1 MNASSAPEATTYR
14 LALGGCLVIG
24 LIAVYFF
31 TFNGYAISRDEWF
44 LLDATESLARRGT
57 LAQNYQFD
65 AYPPLSLAEVSPPPA
80 DFEPLQPA
88 LAAPLFLI
96 AQTLP
101 AIGLAHT
108 VWLFN
113 ILVTALTAGTLYAYG
128 LALGYRA
135 RAAVLAALAFGV
147 GTIAWPYSRTFFRE
161 PLFAWLSLCSA
172 YMALRT
178 RQRLSAG
185 KPALWH
191 AVASAGM
198 IALTLFA
205 KEAALLLLPA
215 VLLEAL
221 PARRGRLCPTRRQA
235 IALAVT
241 GLVAIAMGSIV
252 LNADTLFGLSNRYA
266 FVHRLRQVRA
276 HLPDLGEG
284 VLGYLV
290 SPGRSLWLFS
300 PVLLLGLAG
309 LTLLARQGRWRQ
321 IAVPL
326 LALVSMVVGYAAV
339 RGADQW
345 HGGRGW
351 GPRYMVPLTPFLALW
366 LLPVSEALTAR
377 GASRRAQIGALLML
391 ALSVAVQL
399 LGVSVPLD
407 AYDRTLASQTPPI
420 VAWEEGVW
428 SPRWSQPWVS
438 AQLIGEVKPD
448 IAWRYAAGREAWLL
462 PGLSA
467 TLALA
472 ALVGAARLIRR
483 QSLSRRKAA
492 MSIGVLLLSTGLV
505 LLGGLYGIRRDPRY
519 YGDFAPARALLAAL
533 QREAHDDDVIL
544 LNNSTYT
551 AFFMNYY
558 KRSAPTVYTLPPAPG
573 ERYSP
578 EQMPELTS
586 SNPDE
591 LIQYSSA
598 LIAGALA
605 QDHDRLWL
613 VLESSRAMPWS
624 VRPLE
629 HYLARHAFPVRE
641 IAPTDLARAVL
652 FDLTA
657 APPPTLA
664 AWPDHLTDVHFGESV
679 RLTGFDLPGHGLARA
694 GDTLAVSL
702 LWQATA
708 PIEQDYTV
716 ALLLLSPDGRLVAQ
730 RDALPVNGFA
740 PMSTWTPGTLI
751 RDNHG
756 IALPADLPAGTY
768 ELWLAVYWWQTPG
781 DRLPVTDSAGVSLGD
796 HAVLATIAVR

>member
-1 MNASSAPEATTYR
+1 MNASSAPERATYR

-31 TFNGYAISRDEWF
+31 TFNGHAISRDEWF

-57 LAQNYQFD
+57 LAQNYHFD
-65 AYPPLSLAEVSPPPA
+65 AYPPLSLAEVSPPQA

-88 LAAPLFLI
+88 LAVPLFLI
-96 AQTLP
+96 AQSLP

-113 ILVTALTAGTLYAYG
+113 ILITALTAGTLYAYG

-135 RAAVLAALAFGV
+135 RVAVLAALAFGV

-161 PLFAWLSLCSA
+161 PLFAWLSLGSA
-172 YMALRT
+172 YLVLRT

-185 KPALWH
+185 QPALWL
-191 AVASAGM
+191 AMASVGG
-198 IALTLFA
+198 IGLTLFA

-221 PARRGRLCPTRRQA
+221 PTRPGRLRLARRQV
-235 IALAVT
+235 IALVLIA
-241 GLVAIAMGSIV
+241 LVSVAAGSIA

-266 FVHRLRQVRA
+266 FVQRLRQVRA

-284 VLGYLV
+284 VLGYLI

-309 LTLLARQGRWRQ
+309 LPHLARQGRWRQ
-321 IAVPL
+321 VAVPL
-326 LALVSMVVGYAAV
+326 MALVSMVVGYAAV

-345 HGGRGW
+345 YGGRGW

-366 LLPVSEALTAR
+366 LLPVSDMLAAR
-377 GASRRAQIGALLML
+377 GASRRAQIGALLVL
-391 ALSVAVQL
+391 ALSVAVQV
-399 LGVSVPLD
+399 LGIFVPLD
-407 AYDRTLASQTPPI
+407 AYDRTLASQTPPVI
-420 VAWEEGVW
+420 AWEEGAW
-428 SPRWSQPWVS
+428 SPRWSQLWVS
-438 AQLIGEVKPD
+438 AQLIGTVQPD
-448 IAWRYAAGREAWLL
+448 IAWRHAAGREAWLL
-462 PGLSA
+462 PVLSV

-472 ALVGAARLIRR
+472 ALGGAAWLPRHQGI
-483 QSLSRRKAA
+483 SGRKAA
-492 MSIGVLLLSTGLV
+492 TSMGALILGAVLV

-533 QREAHDDDVIL
+533 QREARNDDVIV

-558 KRSAPTVYTLPPAPG
+558 KRSAPIVYTLPPAPG

-578 EQMPELTS
+578 EQAPDLVS

-591 LIQYSSA
+591 LIHYSSA
-598 LIAGALA
+598 LVAGALA

-657 APPPTLA
+657 APLPTQA
-664 AWPDHLTDVHFGESV
+664 AWPDYLADVRFGESV
-679 RLTGFDLPGHGLARA
+679 RLIGFDLPGHGLAHA
-694 GDTLAVSL
+694 GDTLTVSL
-702 LWQATA
+702 LWQAVA
-708 PIEQDYTV
+708 PIAQDYTV

-740 PMSTWTPGTLI
+740 PMSTWKPGALI

-756 IALPADLPAGTY
+756 VALPADLPTGDY

-796 HAVLATIAVR
+796 HAVLARITVR